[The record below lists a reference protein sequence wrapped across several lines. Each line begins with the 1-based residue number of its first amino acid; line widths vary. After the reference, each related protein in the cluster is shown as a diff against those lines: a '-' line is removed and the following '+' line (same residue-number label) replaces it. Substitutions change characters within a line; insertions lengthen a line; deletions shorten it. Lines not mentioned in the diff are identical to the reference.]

1 MIARPVQMLVRAA
14 SAFAVTLA
22 LAACTQSGQFDPT
35 EILASDVLN
44 NKKKIQGEREPLF
57 PSGVP
62 GAETGVPPDL
72 VKGYQAPQQ
81 AAAET
86 TESVPKPAAAAA
98 EAKAKPKPKPRPK
111 VARAPA
117 AAPGAAPA
125 AQDPVWGGGR
135 SAAPAQQQQH
145 DPAWD
150 QKSPQQSA
158 WPAPQS
164 AAPAQQTAQP
174 AQSVWPN
181 PPAPNT
187 STR

>member
-14 SAFAVTLA
+14 YAFAVVLA
-22 LAACTQSGQFDPT
+22 LAACTPSGQFDPT
-35 EILASDVLN
+35 ELLSSDVLN
-44 NKKKIQGEREPLF
+44 TKKKIQGEREPLF

-81 AAAET
+81 AAPET
-86 TESVPKPAAAAA
+86 T

-117 AAPGAAPA
+117 TAPAPA
-125 AQDPVWGGGR
+125 AQDPVWGGGQR
-135 SAAPAQQQQH
+135 SAAPPQQQQH